1 MNEEYEYERVEI
13 KPGDQSWVGELIY
26 TYPDGLAYKVLCVG
40 EKEVFLKT
48 TGELWH
54 ANALDKEYLWGI
66 EKDFYIRKP
75 KRKMVKK
82 ARALYIAP
90 IQVFWGQENYGLEA
104 SSDPLTEEA
113 AKLLYGHDLIKWPY
127 GKTIEVEEGE

>member
-1 MNEEYEYERVEI
+1 MSEEYEYERVEI

-54 ANALDKEYLWGI
+54 ANSLDKECLWGI

-75 KRKMVKK
+75 KRKMVKI
-82 ARALYIAP
+82 ARAIVMRDWGNREAP
-90 IQVFWGQENYGLEA
+90 EA
-104 SSDPLTEEA
+104 FYTEEE
-113 AKLLYGHDLIKWPY
+113 AKETFGKRLIKWPY
-127 GKTIEVEEGE
+127 GEIIEVEEGL